1 MFDLSKPVGQIS
13 ADLISVHSVIRNE
26 KALCDL
32 IEETI
37 KSYGVSVERRG
48 NSIVSRL
55 DFGNDKTIALVG
67 HIDTVPLT
75 REGQTTPEFKDGWL
89 WGLGAC
95 DMKSGLASILK
106 ILYEIKNGT
115 LLPTKNIVLVFYE
128 AEEGPLP
135 NGINTLLEAKML
147 ENIDFAYILEPTEC
161 KYSVGCLG
169 ALTVKKEI
177 QGVSAHSANPRTG
190 KNAITEA
197 MAVYTQICEANAKI
211 SMDQTILGLPF
222 YETINVTQLT
232 TENASNVIPP
242 KCFATINFR
251 FAPGKTVEEAEQFI
265 YDSIGGKDGIFYA
278 DRANSCVVESG
289 LDEFLLPDGERE
301 IMQAWTD
308 MAQLNKAGIPTVNF
322 GAGSIKFAHK
332 PDERINLEELSNF
345 YERLKLHI

>member
-1 MFDLSKPVGQIS
+1 MIDLTKAVELIS
-13 ADLISVHSVIRNE
+13 ADLIAVHSVIRNE
-26 KALCDL
+26 KNLCDL
-32 IEETI
+32 IEKTLVAH
-37 KSYGVSVERRG
+37 GATVERLG
-48 NSIVSRL
+48 NSVITRL
-55 DFGNDKTIALVG
+55 DFGKDKTVALVG

-75 REGQTTPEFKDGWL
+75 RENQTEPEFKDGWL

-106 ILYEIKNGT
+106 IFYEVTTGT
-115 LLPTKNIVLVFYE
+115 ITPTKNLAFVFYE

-135 NGINTLLEAKML
+135 NGINTLLDANKL
-147 ENIDFAYILEPTEC
+147 NNIDFAYILEPTEC

-197 MAVYTQICEANAKI
+197 MEVYTKICEANEKI
-211 SMDQTILGLPF
+211 SKDQTILGLPF

-242 KCFATINFR
+242 KCFLTINYR
-251 FAPGKTVEEAEQFI
+251 FAPKKTVEDAEQFI
-265 YDSIGGKDGIFYA
+265 YDAIGGNEGIFYA

-308 MAQLNKAGIPTVNF
+308 VAQLNKAGIPAVNF

-332 PDERINLEELSNF
+332 PDERINLEELAHF
-345 YERLKLHI
+345 YERLKLHV